1 MIEYFCAEDWALAVA
16 WPRFWGMTPLSERAP
31 AMAATSAAFWHSSL
45 ATAIRP
51 TSMASAT
58 APHSATRLT
67 AITGATL
74 PGRRFR
80 LRENIALLSFQAP
93 GVVHQGMERRTG
105 KRETSGNQLASLSI
119 IEAAFMGKGLGTMPK
134 VEGISGV

>member
-1 MIEYFCAEDWALAVA
+1 MDWPMTEYFDAALWALLVA
-16 WPRFWGMTPLSERAP
+16 EVRSWGMIPLRVRAP
-31 AMAATSAAFWHSSL
+31 AIAATSAALWHSSL

-74 PGRRFR
+74 PGRRSR

-93 GVVHQGMERRTG
+93 GAVHQGTERRT
-105 KRETSGNQLASLSI
+105 
-119 IEAAFMGKGLGTMPK
+119 
-134 VEGISGV
+134 